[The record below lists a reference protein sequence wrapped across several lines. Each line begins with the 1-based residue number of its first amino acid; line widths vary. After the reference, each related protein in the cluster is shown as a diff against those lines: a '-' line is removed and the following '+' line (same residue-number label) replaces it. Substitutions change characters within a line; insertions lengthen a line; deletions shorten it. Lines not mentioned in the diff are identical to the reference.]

1 MSFQE
6 LNICFSQSY
15 NLIIQPETLNKNPA
29 IQPFLFQIFKFFFL
43 NALKV
48 LLALCSVAS
57 SEILEIFHFFLNYF
71 YILGVGNVCTF
82 VWIALSLKNWPS
94 LLCLLSFHDSLF
106 VAFLFCAIPR
116 LGWGQLFVWLHD
128 TSAHRTNTASNNLKN
143 GGEKSNAKRTP
154 VLCWVM
160 IYISFPSLVWWTAT
174 QIVSQSQIVRKQHG
188 AGTKLHMASRVG
200 AEMLGKVIL
209 WNAFWDNVAP
219 FCCVYKYVFHLYSFC
234 PTVSAIQ

>member
-1 MSFQE
+1 MLWKYFWHSAQWHRQRYWR
-6 LNICFSQSY
+6 FS
-15 NLIIQPETLNKNPA
+15 I
-29 IQPFLFQIFKFFFL
+29 
-43 NALKV
+43 
-48 LLALCSVAS
+48 
-57 SEILEIFHFFLNYF
+57 FFLNYF
-71 YILGVGNVCTF
+71 YILGAGNVCTF

-106 VAFLFCAIPR
+106 VAFLFCAVPR
-116 LGWGQLFVWLHD
+116 LGWGQLFVWLPD

-174 QIVSQSQIVRKQHG
+174 QIVSQSQMVRKQHG